1 MNGGMSMKNYGLNQ
15 DLMKERLDMKKV
27 DKKTL
32 SAKRVNIVQVKLIR
46 ENSMLYKKRKISS
59 PQDAYELMNQFI
71 GDADREHFV
80 VLCLDT
86 KNQPTC
92 IQVVHIGCLNSSI
105 VHPREVLKSALLSN
119 SASIIV
125 GHNHPS
131 NLCDPSPEDIEVTKR
146 LANACK
152 IIGIELL
159 DHLIICTNS
168 FLSLKEAGYIN

>member
-1 MNGGMSMKNYGLNQ
+1 
-15 DLMKERLDMKKV
+15 MKKE
-27 DKKTL
+27 TA
-32 SAKRVNIVQVKLIR
+32 AKRVQIVQVKLVR
-46 ENSMLYKKRKISS
+46 EKSLLYKERKIRS
-59 PQDAYELMNQFI
+59 PHDAYTLMKEFV

-92 IQVVHIGCLNSSI
+92 IQTVHIGSLNASI

-131 NLCDPSPEDIEVTKR
+131 DGILSRVTIK
-146 LANACK
+146 K
-152 IIGIELL
+152 L
-159 DHLIICTNS
+159 DD
-168 FLSLKEAGYIN
+168 FKGLSL